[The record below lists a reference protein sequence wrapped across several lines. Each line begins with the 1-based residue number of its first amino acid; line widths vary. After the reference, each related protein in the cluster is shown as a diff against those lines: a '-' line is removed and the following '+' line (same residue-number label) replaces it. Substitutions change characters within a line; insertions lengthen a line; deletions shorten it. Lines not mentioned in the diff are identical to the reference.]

1 MGSHPINLAV
11 IFLLE
16 IAGLAALGT
25 LGWYYGEGIN
35 RYLLAPGLPLI
46 AAAFWGIFAVPGDP
60 SRSGK
65 TVVQTPGVVRVFLE
79 LTFFASATCSLFFIG
94 KPILG
99 WMYGVA
105 VLAHYLTS
113 YDRIQWLLHR

>member
-1 MGSHPINLAV
+1 MSSHPINLAV
-11 IFLLE
+11 RFLLE
-16 IAGLAALGT
+16 IAGLAALVM

-35 RYLLAPGLPLI
+35 RYLLALGLPLI

-60 SRSGK
+60 SRSGE
-65 TVVQTPGVVRVFLE
+65 TVVQIPGVVRLSLE
-79 LTFFASATCSLFFIG
+79 LTFFASATCSLFIIG
-94 KPILG
+94 NPILG

-105 VLAHYLTS
+105 VLVHYLAS